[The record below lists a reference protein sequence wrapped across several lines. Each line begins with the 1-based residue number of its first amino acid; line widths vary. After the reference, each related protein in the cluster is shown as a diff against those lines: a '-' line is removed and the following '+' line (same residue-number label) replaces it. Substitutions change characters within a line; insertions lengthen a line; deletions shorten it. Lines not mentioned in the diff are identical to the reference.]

1 MAAVKGWPPRYLTA
15 TTAAERARG
24 DGDDVIEFIESFCR
38 VTKQSF
44 AAPAGEPIVLRPWQK
59 ILLQSVYARRA
70 DGRMKHRSCLIGM
83 PRKSGKSQLLSGMTL
98 HHLMLGAPG
107 SEVYAVAASR
117 DQARIIFETS
127 KAMLRL
133 EPELAEATTIFRD
146 VIENKATKSTFK
158 VLASEAP
165 QLEGLSPSFV
175 AFDELHAQPNREL
188 FDVLS
193 LASAARIDPL
203 LVAITTAGVK
213 IDPSGNESLAYT
225 MYQYG
230 QRVASKEMKDDTFFM
245 AWWQPKF
252 EAVDYRDEKIWA
264 QANPG
269 FNDLSDP
276 EDFASAVLRTPEN
289 EFKTKR
295 LNIWTSAKSA
305 WLPDGVWAKC
315 ESAME
320 PDEGAEI
327 VIGFDGSFSNDST
340 AVIGCTTGDSKHVFV
355 IGLWE
360 RPANRNEDWQV
371 PIHEVEAA
379 ILDAAQ
385 RWRVREVVC
394 DPYRWAR
401 SMEVLA
407 EALGDE
413 RVLEYP
419 QSPQR
424 MSPATQRFF
433 DMTVGG
439 ELSHDGHP
447 GLSRHIGNAT
457 LKQDA
462 RGSRISKESRH
473 SSKKIDAAVAAI
485 MAVDRACW
493 QPPED
498 TSTEVG
504 FYRV

>member
-1 MAAVKGWPPRYLTA
+1 MAVKGWPPRYVTS
-15 TTAAERARG
+15 TTPAQRQRG
-24 DGDDVIEFIESFCR
+24 DGDNVAAFIEQMCR

-44 AAPAGEPIVLRPWQK
+44 AAPAGELIVLRPWQK
-59 ILLQSVYARRA
+59 QLLSALYARRA
-70 DGRMKHRSCLIGM
+70 DGRLKHRSCLVGM
-83 PRKSGKSQLLSGMTL
+83 PRKSGKSALLSGMTL

-107 SEVYAVAASR
+107 AEVYAVAASR
-117 DQARIIFETS
+117 DQARIIFEAS
-127 KAMLRL
+127 KSMIRMD
-133 EPELAEATTIFRD
+133 PELAAGCTVYRD
-146 VIENKATKSTFK
+146 VIENKDTKSIFK

-193 LASAARIDPL
+193 LASAARIDPM

-213 IDPSGNESLAYT
+213 VDGSGRDSLCYT

-230 QRVASKEMKDDTFFM
+230 KQVAAKEVNDDTFFM
-245 AWWQPKF
+245 AWWQPRF
-252 EAVDYRDEKIWA
+252 EAVDYRDPKIWA

-269 FNDLSDP
+269 FGDISDP
-276 EDFASAVLRTPEN
+276 EDFESAVLRTPEN

-295 LNIWTSAKSA
+295 LNIWTSAASV
-305 WLPDGVWAKC
+305 WLPDGVWAKAADDAKVADG
-315 ESAME
+315 EQ
-320 PDEGAEI
+320 I
-327 VIGFDGSFSNDST
+327 VIGFDGSYSNDST
-340 AVIGCTTGDSKHVFV
+340 AVIGCTTGDEKHLFV

-371 PIHEVEAA
+371 PIHEVEDA
-379 ILDAAQ
+379 IVNAFT
-385 RWRVREVVC
+385 RWDVREVVC

-401 SMEVLA
+401 SIEVISDQV
-407 EALGDE
+407 GYG

-433 DMTVGG
+433 DMVVSGDVT
-439 ELSHDGHP
+439 HDGHP
-447 GLSRHIGNAT
+447 GLSRHIGNAS

-462 RGSRISKESRH
+462 RGSRIAKESRH

-485 MAVDRACW
+485 MALDRACW
-493 QPPED
+493 APSEPE
-498 TSTEVG
+498 STEVG
-504 FYRV
+504 FFSV